1 MKPIKL
7 YWTRGEKDGGKNFG
21 DWLSPKL
28 CEAISGKSVQYAP
41 AKKCDMIAIGSILQ
55 RLRNHFWSHKVHVWG
70 TGFIEEK
77 GKCRLPHYVH
87 AVRGQLTAATISNK
101 SNLTLGDPGL
111 LCGILLPDRKIEKKF
126 SVGIIPHYV
135 DYTNPIVIEF
145 CKQANTT
152 LIDVFSDTTDF
163 ITQVAQCEVI
173 LSSSLHGLITADALD
188 IPNAWIKLSDKVR
201 GNDFKF
207 ADYYSIFD
215 LNSLQPF
222 PLLADT
228 KISALTTIRDSYHR
242 PSIEQIKKDLYDS
255 FPFK

>member
-28 CEAISGKSVQYAP
+28 CEAISRKPVQYASS
-41 AKKCDMIAIGSILQ
+41 KTCDMFAIGSILQ
-55 RLRNHFWSHKVHVWG
+55 RVRSHKVHIWG

-77 GKCRLPHYVH
+77 NKCKLPHYVH
-87 AVRGQLTAATISNK
+87 AVRGELTAATISNK
-101 SNLTLGDPGL
+101 NILTLGDPGL

-126 SVGIIPHYV
+126 KVGIIPHYV
-135 DYTNPIVIEF
+135 DYTNPIVTEF
-145 CKQANTT
+145 CKQSNIR
-152 LIDVFSDTTDF
+152 LIDVFSDTTTF
-163 ITQVAQCEVI
+163 LTEVAQCEII
-173 LSSSLHGLITADALD
+173 LSSSLHGLITADALN
-188 IPNAWIKLSDKVR
+188 IPNSWIKLSDKVR

-215 LNSLQPF
+215 HKSVQPY

-228 KISALTTIRDSYHR
+228 NVSELATIRDSYHR
-242 PSIEQIKKDLYDS
+242 PSIDRIKKDLYDS